1 MKNYTHTGIKIILS
15 STDAQGRQKDE
26 EREGEC
32 TSFHR
37 RIVFSFRP
45 PLKGPITSHLR
56 PIRVNKIKKK
66 KKKTAHKHRSLECS
80 VFNVRFQ
87 QKGASPFVYVSPQL
101 SHQKQN

>member
-1 MKNYTHTGIKIILS
+1 MKSYTHTGIKIILS

-45 PLKGPITSHLR
+45 QLKGPITSHLR

-66 KKKTAHKHRSLECS
+66 KNRTQTPLFGVQCLQRAISTKGS
-80 VFNVRFQ
+80 VTV
-87 QKGASPFVYVSPQL
+87 VYVSPQL